1 MRTFFQL
8 LIREKINECLNNA
21 DERMLKI
28 VYAMLK
34 EYEDTPA
41 QKSVLSD
48 EQYQEMEKRL
58 KNYKNGKSKGYTI
71 EQVRQ
76 HVKKQLVSL

>member
-1 MRTFFQL
+1 MTTIK
-8 LIREKINECLNNA
+8 IREKVNEYLNNA
-21 DERMLKI
+21 DERMLKV

-34 EYEDTPA
+34 EYENRPA

-48 EQYQEMEKRL
+48 EQYKEMEKRL
-58 KNYKNGKSKGYTI
+58 KNYKSGKSKGYTV

-76 HVKKQLVSL
+76 HVKKQLHK